1 MSILR
6 FSLAGA
12 AVVDPE
18 EQLSYNG
25 AVKVFLTGG
34 TGFIGTHLTDLLLA
48 KGWEVYALA
57 RSPDKEPALR
67 EKQVRPLRG
76 DLFSIP
82 ALPAGLDVVFH
93 LAGKNRSL
101 SSAHYYTVNQ
111 EGTAS
116 LFRALGRLGGRPKVI
131 VLSSQ
136 AAAGPSWD
144 GRPVRECDPP
154 RPVTPYGWSKLRSE
168 QEALRFKDE
177 FPLTIVRACSVFGPR
192 DRDFLTYFKLVAR
205 GFVIS
210 LKEEKEASLIYVK
223 DLAEAL
229 FLCAGAALR
238 SGEILNIADGR
249 PYTWDELGLAAA
261 AALGRKCRRV
271 RLPKSIFYL
280 LSVLYESGYHLTRKP
295 GPFNRDKYR
304 ELIQPGWLVDVSKA
318 AERLSFRPRYS
329 LDKALRETISWY
341 VAEHWL

>member
-1 MSILR
+1 MSILH

-18 EQLSYNG
+18 GQLSYNG
-25 AVKVFLTGG
+25 AVKAFLTGG

-57 RSPDKEPALR
+57 RSPDQEPALR
-67 EKQVRPLRG
+67 KKEVRPLRG

-93 LAGKNRSL
+93 IAGKNRSL
-101 SSAHYYTVNQ
+101 NSADYYTVNR

-116 LFRALGRLGGRPKVI
+116 LFQALGRLRDRPKVI

-144 GRPVRECDPP
+144 GRPVRESDPP

-210 LKEEKEASLIYVK
+210 LKKEKEASLIYVK

-229 FLCAGAALR
+229 FLCAGAALP

-249 PYTWDELGLAAA
+249 PYTWDELGMAAA
-261 AALGRKCRRV
+261 AALGRSCRRV
-271 RLPKSIFYL
+271 RLPKGIFYL
-280 LSVLYESGYHLTRKP
+280 FSVLYESGYHLTRKP

-304 ELIQPGWLVDVSKA
+304 DLVQPGWLVDVSKA
-318 AERLSFRPRYS
+318 AEQLSFRPRYT
-329 LDKALRETISWY
+329 LDKALQETVSWY

>member
-1 MSILR
+1 MSILH

-18 EQLSYNG
+18 GQLSYNG
-25 AVKVFLTGG
+25 AVKAFLTGG

-57 RSPDKEPALR
+57 RSPDQEPALR
-67 EKQVRPLRG
+67 EKEVRPLRG

-93 LAGKNRSL
+93 IAGKNRSL
-101 SSAHYYTVNQ
+101 NSADYYTVNR

-116 LFRALGRLGGRPKVI
+116 LFQALGRLRDRPKVI

-144 GRPVRECDPP
+144 GRPVRESDPP

-210 LKEEKEASLIYVK
+210 LKKEKEASLIYVK

-229 FLCAGAALR
+229 FLCAGAALP

-249 PYTWDELGLAAA
+249 PYTWDELGMAAA
-261 AALGRKCRRV
+261 AALGRSCRRV
-271 RLPKSIFYL
+271 RLPKGIFYL
-280 LSVLYESGYHLTRKP
+280 FSVLYESGYHLTRKP

-304 ELIQPGWLVDVSKA
+304 DLVQPGWLVDVSKA
-318 AERLSFRPRYS
+318 AEQLSFRPRYT
-329 LDKALRETISWY
+329 LDKALQETVSWY